1 MKRIPLDT
9 FDDIPKE
16 MRVYLQH
23 NGFHFNKK
31 ACEYA
36 VRMMKRKNPSSG
48 KLEPIEPYT
57 KDQVDDMLK
66 KYNITLNDT
75 DGYDYVFV
83 ANMGKADYLKSSIP
97 DEQHLAMY
105 VADVINDPDAGDGTT
120 MRRWYATMI
129 ANGVGVDWEEI
140 L

>member
-36 VRMMKRKNPSSG
+36 VRMMKKKNPSSG